1 MEISPIKT
9 DADLL
14 AALAEVDQLVD
25 SNPEP
30 DSAAYDKLEVLVTLI
45 EAYEAKHHALGPT
58 NPIEAIRFRM
68 DQAQLTVQD
77 LVPFIGAT
85 NRVYEVLSG
94 SRPLTLRMIRNL
106 NRGLGI
112 PLESLIGDG
121 AATEAEA
128 PTAGAA

>member
-1 MEISPIKT
+1 MEISPIKN

-14 AALAEVDQLVD
+14 AALAEVDQLVEA
-25 SNPEP
+25 NPNP
-30 DSAAYDKLEVLVTLI
+30 DSPAFDKLEVLVTLI
-45 EAYEAKHHALGPT
+45 EAYEAKHHTLGPT
-58 NPIEAIRFRM
+58 SPIEAIRFRM

-112 PLESLIGDG
+112 PLESLIGNETVPEVG
-121 AATEAEA
+121 E

>member
-1 MEISPIKT
+1 MEISPIKN

-25 SNPEP
+25 ANPTP
-30 DSAAYDKLEVLVTLI
+30 DSPAFDKLEVLVTLI
-45 EAYEAKHHALGPT
+45 ESYEAKHHALGPT
-58 NPIEAIRFRM
+58 SPIEAIRFRM

-106 NRGLGI
+106 NRGFGI
-112 PLESLIGDG
+112 PLESLIGVG
-121 AATEAEA
+121 AATEAQA